1 MRSTPA
7 CGSDGMGDGCARCTP
22 RRSRAIHTAVISGLY
37 LSFLECRM
45 RVAANGRPRHPNAAA
60 ALGPR
65 RSGAEASA
73 VTRAFRRAPAGV
85 PTARTLR
92 GGVVEWA
99 GRGQDPVPF
108 MASALAGST
117 NRTPTL
123 EVRARTCAPARLT
136 CVVQWGVAPR
146 APVQGLTRH

>member
-1 MRSTPA
+1 
-7 CGSDGMGDGCARCTP
+7 
-22 RRSRAIHTAVISGLY
+22 
-37 LSFLECRM
+37 M
-45 RVAANGRPRHPNAAA
+45 RVAANGRP
-60 ALGPR
+60 LGR
-65 RSGAEASA
+65 GGVSRD
-73 VTRAFRRAPAGV
+73 RAFRRAP
-85 PTARTLR
+85 
-92 GGVVEWA
+92 EWA

-146 APVQGLTRH
+146 APVQGLTRHRRCRRPEV